1 MELIVVDGIDGSGK
15 STVAEWLA
23 DHYRRRGETVLVRTH
38 PSSSIFG
45 RLTRRALASEGRA
58 MRALA
63 SVLFIA
69 DVLHSLHLLR
79 SWKGYDKV
87 IFVRYIMAVAY
98 LPGPLYKQGYDLFSK
113 MLPVPPRLLLVDVPP
128 ECALRRIE
136 GREHAREMFENLES
150 LQKVRSRVLTLS
162 SQGWKVLDNCGP
174 MDETRS
180 QLERVL
186 SEWDGPS

>member
-1 MELIVVDGIDGSGK
+1 
-15 STVAEWLA
+15 
-23 DHYRRRGETVLVRTH
+23 
-38 PSSSIFG
+38 
-45 RLTRRALASEGRA
+45 

-63 SVLFIA
+63 SILFIA

-150 LQKVRSRVLTLS
+150 LRKVRGKVLALS
-162 SQGWKVLDNCGP
+162 SRGWKVLDNRGP
-174 MDETRS
+174 MDEVRS

-186 SEWDGPS
+186 VEWDGLS